1 MLNQNE
7 RNAISTLI
15 AYQAER
21 TGLASSEIEGCLLR
35 QFEVDTVAAV
45 KPHSFYEAV
54 HFLTEFDKQGGAAA
68 TRVAIDA
75 QA

>member
-1 MLNQNE
+1 
-7 RNAISTLI
+7 
-15 AYQAER
+15 
-21 TGLASSEIEGCLLR
+21 
-35 QFEVDTVAAV
+35 
-45 KPHSFYEAV
+45 V

>member
-7 RNAISTLI
+7 CNAISTLI

-21 TGLASSEIEGCLLR
+21 TGRASSEIEGSVLR
-35 QFEVDTVAAV
+35 RFGVDTVAAV
-45 KPHSFYEAV
+45 KPHSFYDAV
-54 HFLTEFDKQGGAAA
+54 HFLTEFDKQGDAAE

-75 QA
+75 